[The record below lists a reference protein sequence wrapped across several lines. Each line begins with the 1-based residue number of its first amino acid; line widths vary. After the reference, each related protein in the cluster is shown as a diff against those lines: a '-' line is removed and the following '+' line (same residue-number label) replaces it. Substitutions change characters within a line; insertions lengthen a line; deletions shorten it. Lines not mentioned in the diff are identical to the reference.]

1 LEQPVGTRY
10 GKLIVLLDGASVS
23 GKSTIKNRLLADP
36 AFDFHYVPR
45 YTTRAQRPDDA
56 ASPDYIFMSPSD
68 FRQRALAGELLEWRH
83 FLFGMSYGLGWPE
96 IRRGMASG
104 KNLLAVMNPGSVI
117 EVKQQLPESLC
128 VLVDAPLDQ
137 IERRIH
143 GRRFPSEG
151 HGLDGPGDAV
161 PKQWTA
167 VRKDSAARRKGGR

>member
-1 LEQPVGTRY
+1 M
-10 GKLIVLLDGASVS
+10 LLDGASAS
-23 GKSTIKNRLLADP
+23 GKSTIKDRLLADP

-104 KNLLAVMNPGSVI
+104 KNFLAVMNLGSVI

-137 IERRIH
+137 SKGGYTAGAFRPKDTALR
-143 GRRFPSEG
+143 
-151 HGLDGPGDAV
+151 PGDAV